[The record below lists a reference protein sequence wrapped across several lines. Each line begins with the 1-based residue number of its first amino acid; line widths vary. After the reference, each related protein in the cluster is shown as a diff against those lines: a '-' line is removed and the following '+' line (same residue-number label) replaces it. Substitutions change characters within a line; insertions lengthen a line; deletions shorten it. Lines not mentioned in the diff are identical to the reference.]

1 MFNKKLLLV
10 FSVLALGFTACP
22 APQTFGLRGTITAP
36 AGSDVKGTIIMACN
50 IKDCTE
56 PRSANAEVFTVDTT
70 GLTAQWNI
78 VLFAPGKYQVIAV
91 NAAQGLIGVYKNPTD
106 NSNTVEPSGSYSGG
120 SLGTN
125 ISITLVKGAVPSQA
139 LDLFKTELSSP

>member
-22 APQTFGLRGTITAP
+22 APQSFGLGGTIIAP

-50 IKDCTE
+50 IKTCTE

-70 GLTAQWNI
+70 GLTAQFNI

-106 NSNTVEPSGSYSGG
+106 NSNTVEIAGFGSE
-120 SLGTN
+120 TK
-125 ISITLVKGAVPSQA
+125 ISITLVKGAVPAQA
-139 LDLFKTELSSP
+139 VDLFKTELLSP